1 MSNECDEESED
12 RYTWLELARGG
23 FPLPRMAAFKFAA
36 NKPRCLFLRCF
47 LSCNTSVP
55 LEKIFS
61 WLTRWTFGSFEQLS
75 IRFVFILDK
84 VCRGMQS
91 NFSRRKVSNY
101 LLWWNRQKP
110 STYTVLSTCSIVPGQ
125 AQASNEKI
133 YIVITRLSLS
143 HYENLNS
150 NTFYKQGQEF
160 ES

>member
-1 MSNECDEESED
+1 MWNECDEESED
-12 RYTWLELARGG
+12 RYNWLELARGG

-91 NFSRRKVSNY
+91 NFSRRKESNY

-110 STYTVLSTCSIVPGQ
+110 STRLTEHKRATRIGDIFNNRRMPFVDETSNRLQGLCDMYHVFYTTTI
-125 AQASNEKI
+125 ND
-133 YIVITRLSLS
+133 SL
-143 HYENLNS
+143 
-150 NTFYKQGQEF
+150 
-160 ES
+160 